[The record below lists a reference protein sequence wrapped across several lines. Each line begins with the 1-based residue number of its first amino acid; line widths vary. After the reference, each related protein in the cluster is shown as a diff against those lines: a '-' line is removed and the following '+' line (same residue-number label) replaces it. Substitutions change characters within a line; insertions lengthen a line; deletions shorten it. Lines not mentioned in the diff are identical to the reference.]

1 VRNITSDRLDG
12 VTSQALA
19 LELDLPLVHV
29 FEHVGSTMDVAA
41 TLGDRGAVA
50 GTLIVADAQRSGRG
64 RGGRYW
70 ASATGSGIWFTLL
83 ERPNDPSALPVL
95 PLRIGLRMARVLE
108 RWTEAPIRLK
118 WPNDLYVGESK
129 LAGILIEARW
139 REQRLDWIAIGVGI
153 NMQLPAGVPRAAHL
167 TSDATRRKVL
177 GELTPQIRAAVS
189 ARGALTAK
197 ELHDYTAR
205 DFARGKRCRTPGN
218 GVVLG
223 IAEGGELLVETAAG
237 RERYHSGSLELES

>member
-1 VRNITSDRLDG
+1 VRNIVSAGLDG
-12 VTSQALA
+12 ATPQSLA
-19 LELDLPLVHV
+19 QELGVPDVHV
-29 FEHVGSTMDVAA
+29 FEHVGSTMDVASA
-41 TLGDRGAVA
+41 LGDRGAAA

-70 ASATGSGIWFTLL
+70 ASAPSSGIWLTLL
-83 ERPNDPSALPVL
+83 ERPNDAAALPVL

-108 RWTEAPIRLK
+108 RWTDAPIRLK
-118 WPNDLYVGESK
+118 WPNDLYVAEKK

-153 NMQLPAGVPRAAHL
+153 NLQPPPGVPRAAHL
-167 TSDATRRKVL
+167 TSGATRPKVL
-177 GELTPQIRAAVS
+177 AELIPQLRAAAS
-189 ARGALTAK
+189 ARGVLTLK

-205 DFARGKRCRTPGN
+205 DFARGKRCRSPAS

-237 RERYHSGSLELES
+237 RERYHSGTLELES